1 MRRLV
6 LSALAAAVSLASAA
20 HADDLSEAKPVIEA
34 ANANWAPAMRARNAG
49 RVAAAYAED
58 GVYVGPDGSVI
69 AGRAAFEASL
79 RGKLSSMPPVT
90 GGSIT
95 QDGLQSIQP
104 GLIYEWGHGAL
115 ELTTPSGEKRL
126 SGGRYLSVWR
136 RGDDGVWRI
145 ARNLSFAF

>member
-6 LSALAAAVSLASAA
+6 LSALAAASLASVA

-34 ANANWAPAMRARNAG
+34 ANADWAPAMRARDAA

-58 GVYVGPDGSVI
+58 GVYVGPDGSVVV
-69 AGRAAFEASL
+69 GRAAFEASL
-79 RGKLSSMPPVT
+79 RGKLASMPPVT

-145 ARNLSFAF
+145 VRNLSFAL